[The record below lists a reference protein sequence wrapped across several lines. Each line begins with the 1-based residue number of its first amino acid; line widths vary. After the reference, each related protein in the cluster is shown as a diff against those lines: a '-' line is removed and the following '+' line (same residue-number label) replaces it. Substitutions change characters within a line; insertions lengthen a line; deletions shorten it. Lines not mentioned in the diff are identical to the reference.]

1 MICVTII
8 EYDELS
14 NEASVLITDSDI
26 SILCYAPN
34 LSQKDLTGA
43 LGWELQTLFASDIRR
58 EETQE
63 SFAEKTTESY
73 YSYKMQGKAISSETV
88 RIGTIEIKL
97 DRPLPGDIS
106 IGEYISFNCTRID
119 FSYIRLISH

>member
-1 MICVTII
+1 MISVTIK

-14 NEASVLITDSDI
+14 DEASVLITDSDI

-63 SFAEKTTESY
+63 SFAERTTKSY
-73 YSYKMQGKAISSETV
+73 YSYKLQGKVITSETLC
-88 RIGTIEIKL
+88 IGTIEIKL
-97 DRPLPGDIS
+97 DIPLPRDIS
-106 IGEYISFNCTRID
+106 IG
-119 FSYIRLISH
+119 

>member
-34 LSQKDLTGA
+34 LSQKDLTGS
-43 LGWELQTLFASDIRR
+43 LGWELQTLFASDIMR

-73 YSYKMQGKAISSETV
+73 Y
-88 RIGTIEIKL
+88 
-97 DRPLPGDIS
+97 
-106 IGEYISFNCTRID
+106 
-119 FSYIRLISH
+119 